1 MTIEQLIKLTENRLL
16 YLQGARSAA
25 WASGDADGVARLDS
39 DIAQT
44 QDTIAKLQSVG

>member
-1 MTIEQLIKLTENRLL
+1 MTIEQLINLTENRLL

-44 QDTIAKLQSVG
+44 QETLNQLLTLV

>member
-25 WASGDADGVARLDS
+25 WASGDVMGVAQADEQIAETQLTLD
-39 DIAQT
+39 QLKT
-44 QDTIAKLQSVG
+44 LV